1 MKKIVIFAGTTEGR
15 RLSEILADAGIAHT
29 VCVATEYG
37 EIVMREQTDS
47 TEAAQADGQPL
58 VELHCGRMDR
68 EQMQKFLH
76 DEGYEIVVDATHPYA
91 RAVTENLWGAVD
103 TLKSLEKDAHFP
115 IYLRLEREIAGITE
129 ADGNV
134 TNIQYFENN
143 ADCAKAL
150 ENTEG
155 NILLTTGSKE
165 LAVYCA
171 SGRLNNRL
179 YVRILPGRE
188 SLELCM
194 DQGIKGRQILAL
206 QGPFSTEMNA
216 AILKQYD
223 IRHMVTKNSGRTGGY
238 QEKLAA
244 AEMLGIPVY
253 VIEPA
258 QKTSDAAGNIPGT
271 DAYSFA
277 GICGKLEQLC
287 DCKLSP
293 QGSLEICL
301 AGIGMGSKD
310 GQTQEV
316 QHAIETADILL
327 GAERMIEG
335 YSARIEKKPYYMTA
349 QILPYLEQ
357 LQESESLAQQGT
369 LRVTVLFSGDTGF
382 YSGCRKLYVALQEA
396 IAAGQLKGSVK
407 ILPGISSVVSLAA
420 RVGESYEDAAVLS
433 MHGKK
438 LNHLPATVAG
448 HEKTFLL
455 TSGSEDIRK
464 IGRMLTE
471 TGLGTCEV
479 IVGYQLSYPEENI
492 RILTPE
498 QCEEITEDGL
508 YTCMIRNPHPQPGR
522 LTHGREDT
530 CFLRDSSGTEG
541 KMRRTPMTKEE
552 VREVSIC
559 KLHLTER
566 SVVYDIGSGTGS
578 VAVEIAGL
586 SGQLQVYAIE
596 RKPEAV
602 ELLRKNREHFRMDN
616 MEIIEAPAPEGLEEL
631 PVPTHAFIGG
641 SGGRLQEILQVLY
654 RKNPHMRIVINAIS
668 METIAELREVMETF
682 PVEDEEILQ
691 MQVNRVK
698 KFWSYH
704 LPQAENPVW
713 ICSFT
718 FRERETDLVDK
729 VKKALLAEEENR
741 NRGNGEVQR

>member
-1 MKKIVIFAGTTEGR
+1 M
-15 RLSEILADAGIAHT
+15 SEILADAGIAHT

-37 EIVMREQTDS
+37 EIVMREQTDA
-47 TEAAQADGQPL
+47 EAARAKEQSL
-58 VELHCGRMDR
+58 VSLHCGRMDR

-91 RAVTENLWGAVD
+91 RVVTENLRRAVD
-103 TLKSLEKDAHFP
+103 ALKSLEKDAQFP
-115 IYLRLEREIAGITE
+115 IYLRLEREISE
-129 ADGNV
+129 AAEAEDNV
-134 TNIQYFENN
+134 VSIRYFENN
-143 ADCAKAL
+143 ADCARAL
-150 ENTEG
+150 EDTEG

-165 LAVYCA
+165 LATYCA
-171 SGRLNNRL
+171 SGRLNDRL

-194 DQGIKGRQILAL
+194 EQGIKGRQILAL

-223 IRHMVTKNSGRTGGY
+223 IHHMVTKNSGRTGGY
-238 QEKLAA
+238 QEKLEAA
-244 AEMLGIPVY
+244 KMLGIPVY
-253 VIEPA
+253 VIESA

-271 DAYSFA
+271 DSYSFA
-277 GICGKLEQLC
+277 GICGKLGQLC
-287 DCKLSP
+287 DCKISQ

-301 AGIGMGSKD
+301 AGIGMGSRD
-310 GQTQEV
+310 MQTKEV
-316 QHAIETADILL
+316 QQTIETADILL
-327 GAERMIEG
+327 GAERMIAD
-335 YSARIEKKPYYMTA
+335 YSARIEKKPYYMAA
-349 QILPYLEQ
+349 QILPYLEK
-357 LQESESLAQQGT
+357 LQESEELAQQET
-369 LRVTVLFSGDTGF
+369 LRVAVLFSGDTGF
-382 YSGCRKLYVALQEA
+382 YSGCRKLYVELQEA
-396 IAAGQLKGSVK
+396 IAAGQLRGSVR

-420 RVGESYEDAAVLS
+420 RVGESYEDAAILS

-438 LNHLPATVAG
+438 LNHLPTTVVS

-471 TGLGTCEV
+471 TGLTDCEV

-492 RILTPE
+492 RILMPE
-498 QCEEITEDGL
+498 QCVGVTEEGL
-508 YTCMIRNPHPQPGR
+508 YTCLIRNPHPQPEL
-522 LTHGREDT
+522 LTHGRADT

-552 VREVSIC
+552 IREVSIC
-559 KLHLTER
+559 KLHLTEK
-566 SVVYDIGSGTGS
+566 SVVCDIGSGTGS

-596 RKPEAV
+596 RKAEAV
-602 ELLRKNREHFRMDN
+602 ELLRKNREHFHMDN
-616 MEIIEAPAPEGLEEL
+616 MEIIEATAPEGLEEL

-641 SGGRLQEILQVLY
+641 SGGRLLEILQVLY
-654 RKNPHMRIVINAIS
+654 RKNPRMRIVVNAIS

-682 PVEDEEILQ
+682 PVEDGEILQ

-698 KFWSYH
+698 KLGSYH

-718 FRERETDLVDK
+718 FREGEKGSMDK
-729 VKKALLAEEENR
+729 VKKALLTEENG
-741 NRGNGEVQR
+741 NRENGEVQR

>member
-37 EIVMREQTDS
+37 EIVMRDQTDA
-47 TEAAQADGQPL
+47 EAARAKEQSL
-58 VELHCGRMDR
+58 VSLHRGRMDR
-68 EQMQKFLH
+68 KQIEEFLRN
-76 DEGYEIVVDATHPYA
+76 EGYEIVVDATHPYA
-91 RAVTENLWGAVD
+91 RVVTENLRGAVAALQ
-103 TLKSLEKDAHFP
+103 TSEKKVQFP
-115 IYLRLEREIAGITE
+115 IYLRLEREISETPE
-129 ADGNV
+129 AEDPAV
-134 TNIQYFENN
+134 SIRYFESN

-165 LAVYCA
+165 LATYCA
-171 SGRLNNRL
+171 SGRLHDRL

-194 DQGIKGRQILAL
+194 EQGIKGRQILAL

-238 QEKLAA
+238 QEKLEAA
-244 AEMLGIPVY
+244 KMLGIPVY

-258 QKTSDAAGNIPGT
+258 RKTPDATGHMLRT
-271 DAYSFA
+271 DTYSFA
-277 GICGKLEQLC
+277 EICGKLEQLC
-287 DCKLSP
+287 DCKLSG
-293 QGSLEICL
+293 QGSMEICL

-327 GAERMIEG
+327 GAERMIER
-335 YSARIEKKPYYMTA
+335 YSAKIEKRPYYMTE

-357 LQESESLAQQGT
+357 LQKNGLTAQKDP

-382 YSGCRKLYVALQEA
+382 YSGCRKLYVALQET
-396 IAAGQLKGSVK
+396 IAAGALNAGVR

-420 RVGESYEDAAVLS
+420 RVGESYEDAAILS

-438 LNHLPATVAG
+438 LNRFSATVES
-448 HEKTFLL
+448 HEKVFLL

-464 IGRMLTE
+464 IGRLLAEVGLTD
-471 TGLGTCEV
+471 CEV
-479 IVGYQLSYPEENI
+479 TVGYQLSYPEESI
-492 RILTPE
+492 RILIPG
-498 QCEEITEDGL
+498 QCEEITEEGL
-508 YTCMIRNPHPQPGR
+508 YTCLIRNPHWQPER
-522 LTHGREDT
+522 LTHGRADI
-530 CFLRDSSGTEG
+530 CFLRDV
-541 KMRRTPMTKEE
+541 KTPMTKEE

-559 KLHLTER
+559 KLHLTQNA
-566 SVVYDIGSGTGS
+566 VVYDIGSGTGS
-578 VAVEIAGL
+578 VAIEIAGVP
-586 SGQLQVYAIE
+586 GGVQVYAIE

-602 ELLRKNREHFRMDN
+602 ELLRKNREHFHMDN
-616 MEIIEAPAPEGLEEL
+616 MEIIEALAPEGLEEL

-641 SGGRLQEILQVLY
+641 SGGRLLEILQVLY

-668 METIAELREVMETF
+668 METIAELREVLEAF
-682 PVEDEEILQ
+682 PVEEEEILQ
-691 MQVNRVK
+691 MQVSRVK
-698 KFWSYH
+698 KLGGYH

-718 FRERETDLVDK
+718 FREIGTDPMDNAKKTKQGAGETGNGK
-729 VKKALLAEEENR
+729 
-741 NRGNGEVQR
+741 NGEVQR

>member
-37 EIVMREQTDS
+37 EIVMREQTES
-47 TEAAQADGQPL
+47 TEAVQTDGQPL
-58 VELHCGRMDR
+58 VNLHRGRMDR

-76 DEGYEIVVDATHPYA
+76 EEGYEIVVDATHPYA
-91 RAVTENLWGAVD
+91 QVVTENLRGAVD
-103 TLKSLEKDAHFP
+103 ALKSSEKDARFP
-115 IYLRLEREIAGITE
+115 IYLRLEREIGGAVE
-129 ADGNV
+129 AEENV

-150 ENTEG
+150 EDTEG

-165 LAVYCA
+165 LATYCA
-171 SGRLNNRL
+171 SGRLNDRL

-194 DQGIKGRQILAL
+194 EQGIKGRQILAL

-238 QEKLAA
+238 QEKLEAA
-244 AEMLGIPVY
+244 KILGIPVY

-258 QKTSDAAGNIPGT
+258 QKTADATGNIPGT
-271 DAYSFA
+271 DTYSFA

-287 DCKLSP
+287 DCKLS
-293 QGSLEICL
+293 QRCSLEICL
-301 AGIGMGSKD
+301 AGIGMGSRDCMTK
-310 GQTQEV
+310 EV
-316 QHAIETADILL
+316 QQTIENADILL

-335 YSARIEKKPYYMTA
+335 YSARREKQPYYMAA
-349 QILPYLEQ
+349 QILPYLEK
-357 LQESESLAQQGT
+357 LQESDEPAQQEP
-369 LRVTVLFSGDTGF
+369 LRVTVLFSGDIGF
-382 YSGCRKLYVALQEA
+382 YSGCKKLYVALQEA
-396 IAAGQLKGSVK
+396 IAAGQLRGSVR

-420 RVGESYEDAAVLS
+420 RVGENYEDAAILS

-438 LNHLPATVAG
+438 LNHLSATVKS
-448 HEKTFLL
+448 HEKVFLL

-471 TGLGTCEV
+471 AGLTDCEV
-479 IVGYQLSYPEENI
+479 IVGYQMSYPEETI

-498 QCEEITEDGL
+498 QCEETTEEGL
-508 YTCMIRNPHPQPGR
+508 YTCLIRNPHPQLGR
-522 LTHGREDT
+522 LTHGRADS
-530 CFLRDSSGTEG
+530 CFLRDTAGTEG
-541 KMRRTPMTKEE
+541 KLRRTPMTKEE
-552 VREVSIC
+552 IREVSIC
-559 KLHLTER
+559 KLHLTKGA
-566 SVVYDIGSGTGS
+566 VVYDIGSGTGS

-586 SGQLQVYAIE
+586 SGQVQVYAIE

-602 ELLRKNREHFRMDN
+602 ELLRKNREHFHMDN
-616 MEIIEAPAPEGLEEL
+616 MQIIETAAPEGLEEL

-641 SGGRLQEILQVLY
+641 SGGRLMDILQALY
-654 RKNPHMRIVINAIS
+654 RKNPHIRIVINAIS
-668 METIAELREVMETF
+668 METIAELKEALGAF

-698 KFWSYH
+698 KLGSYH

-718 FRERETDLVDK
+718 FRERE
-729 VKKALLAEEENR
+729 KKIPEALYGTEE
-741 NRGNGEVQR
+741 

>member
-37 EIVMREQTDS
+37 EIVMRDQTDA
-47 TEAAQADGQPL
+47 EAARAKEQSL
-58 VELHCGRMDR
+58 VSLHRGRMDR
-68 EQMQKFLH
+68 KQIEEFLRN
-76 DEGYEIVVDATHPYA
+76 EGYEIVVDATHPYA
-91 RAVTENLWGAVD
+91 RVVTENLRGAVAALQ
-103 TLKSLEKDAHFP
+103 TSEKKAQSP
-115 IYLRLEREIAGITE
+115 IYLRLEREISETPE
-129 ADGNV
+129 AEDPAV
-134 TNIQYFENN
+134 SIRYFESN

-165 LAVYCA
+165 LATYCA
-171 SGRLNNRL
+171 SGRLHDRL

-194 DQGIKGRQILAL
+194 EQGIKGRQILAL

-238 QEKLAA
+238 QEKLEAA
-244 AEMLGIPVY
+244 KMLGIPVY
-253 VIEPA
+253 VIQPA
-258 QKTSDAAGNIPGT
+258 RKAGDT
-271 DAYSFA
+271 YSFA

-287 DCKLSP
+287 DCKLSG
-293 QGSLEICL
+293 QGSMEICL

-327 GAERMIEG
+327 GAERMIER
-335 YSARIEKKPYYMTA
+335 YSAKIEKRPYYMTE

-357 LQESESLAQQGT
+357 LQENGITAQKDP

-396 IAAGQLKGSVK
+396 VAIGALNAEVR
-407 ILPGISSVVSLAA
+407 ILPGISSVATLAA
-420 RVGESYEDAAVLS
+420 RVGESYEDAAILS

-438 LNHLPATVAG
+438 LNRLSTTVES
-448 HEKTFLL
+448 HEKVFLL

-464 IGRMLTE
+464 IGRSLAEAGLTD
-471 TGLGTCEV
+471 CEV
-479 IVGYQLSYPEENI
+479 TVGYQLSYPEESI
-492 RILTPE
+492 RILTPG
-498 QCEEITEDGL
+498 QCEEITGEGL
-508 YTCMIRNPHPQPGR
+508 YTCLIRNPHWQPER
-522 LTHGREDT
+522 LTHGRADI
-530 CFLRDSSGTEG
+530 CFLRDV
-541 KMRRTPMTKEE
+541 KTPMTKEE

-559 KLHLTER
+559 KLHLTQNA
-566 SVVYDIGSGTGS
+566 VVYDIGSGTGS
-578 VAVEIAGL
+578 VAIEIAGVP
-586 SGQLQVYAIE
+586 GGVQVYAIE

-602 ELLRKNREHFRMDN
+602 ELLRKNREQFHMDN
-616 MEIIEAPAPEGLEEL
+616 IQIIEAPAPEGLEEL

-641 SGGRLQEILQVLY
+641 SGGRLLDILQTLY

-668 METIAELREVMETF
+668 METIAELREVLEAF
-682 PVEDEEILQ
+682 PVEEEEILQ
-691 MQVNRVK
+691 MQVSRVK
-698 KFWSYH
+698 KLGGYH

-718 FRERETDLVDK
+718 FREIGTDPMDNAKKTKQNAGETGNGK
-729 VKKALLAEEENR
+729 
-741 NRGNGEVQR
+741 NGEVQR

>member
-37 EIVMREQTDS
+37 EIVMREQTKG
-47 TEAAQADGQPL
+47 TEAAGTKGQPL
-58 VELHCGRMDR
+58 VSLHRGRMNR
-68 EQMQKFLH
+68 EQMEEFLRN
-76 DEGYEIVVDATHPYA
+76 EGYEIVVDATHPYA
-91 RAVTENLWGAVD
+91 RVVTENIRSAVK
-103 TLKSLEKDAHFP
+103 TQSP
-115 IYLRLEREIAGITE
+115 IYLRLEREISESPE
-129 ADGNV
+129 AEDSV
-134 TNIQYFENN
+134 VSIRYFESN

-165 LAVYCA
+165 LATYCA
-171 SGRLNNRL
+171 SGRLHDRL

-194 DQGIKGRQILAL
+194 EHGIKGRQILAL

-238 QEKLAA
+238 QEKLEAA
-244 AEMLGIPVY
+244 KMLGIPVY
-253 VIEPA
+253 VIQPA
-258 QKTSDAAGNIPGT
+258 RKAWDT
-271 DAYSFA
+271 YSFA
-277 GICGKLEQLC
+277 GICEKLEQLC
-287 DCKLSP
+287 DCKISG
-293 QGSLEICL
+293 QGSMEICL
-301 AGIGMGSKD
+301 AGIGMGSKV

-327 GAERMIEG
+327 GAERMIER
-335 YSARIEKKPYYMTA
+335 YSAKIEKRPYYMTE

-357 LQESESLAQQGT
+357 LQKNGITAQKDP

-396 IAAGQLKGSVK
+396 VAIGALNAEVR
-407 ILPGISSVVSLAA
+407 ILPGISSVATLAA
-420 RVGESYEDAAVLS
+420 RVGESYEDAAILS

-438 LNHLPATVAG
+438 LNRLSTTVES
-448 HEKTFLL
+448 HEKVFLL

-464 IGRMLTE
+464 IGRSLAEAGLTD
-471 TGLGTCEV
+471 CEV
-479 IVGYQLSYPEENI
+479 TVGYQLSYPEESI

-498 QCEEITEDGL
+498 QCEKITGEGL
-508 YTCMIRNPHPQPGR
+508 YTCLIRNPHWQPER
-522 LTHGREDT
+522 LTHGRADI
-530 CFLRDSSGTEG
+530 CFLRDA
-541 KMRRTPMTKEE
+541 KTPMTKEE

-559 KLHLTER
+559 KLHLTQNA
-566 SVVYDIGSGTGS
+566 VVYDIGSGTGS
-578 VAVEIAGL
+578 VAIEIAGVP
-586 SGQLQVYAIE
+586 GRVQVYAIE

-602 ELLRKNREHFRMDN
+602 ELLRKNREHFHMDN
-616 MEIIEAPAPEGLEEL
+616 IQIIEAPAPEGLEEL

-641 SGGRLQEILQVLY
+641 SGGRLLDILRVLY

-668 METIAELREVMETF
+668 METIAELKEVLDTF
-682 PVEDEEILQ
+682 PVEEEEILQ
-691 MQVNRVK
+691 MQVSRVK
-698 KFWSYH
+698 KLLSYH

-718 FRERETDLVDK
+718 FRKTGTDPMDKEKKTKPDAGETGNGK
-729 VKKALLAEEENR
+729 
-741 NRGNGEVQR
+741 NGEVQR

>member
-15 RLSEILADAGIAHT
+15 RLSEILTEAGIAHT

-37 EIVMREQTDS
+37 EIVMQEQMEM
-47 TEAAQADGQPL
+47 TETAQADGRPL
-58 VELHCGRMDR
+58 VNLHRGRMDR
-68 EQMQKFLH
+68 EQMQIFLR
-76 DEGYEIVVDATHPYA
+76 DGGFEIVVDATHPYA
-91 RAVTENLWGAVD
+91 RVVTENLQGAVD
-103 TLKSLEKDAHFP
+103 TLHSPEKESQLP
-115 IYLRLEREIAGITE
+115 IYLRLEREISGAAE
-129 ADGNV
+129 SKDNAA
-134 TNIQYFENN
+134 NILYFENN
-143 ADCAKAL
+143 EDCARAL

-165 LAVYCA
+165 LAAYCA
-171 SGRLNNRL
+171 FGRLHDRL
-179 YVRILPGRE
+179 YVRILPARE

-216 AILKQYD
+216 AVLKQYN
-223 IRHMVTKNSGRTGGY
+223 IRHMVTKNSGRNGGY
-238 QEKLAA
+238 QEKLEAA
-244 AEMLGIPVY
+244 KMLGIPVY
-253 VIEPA
+253 VIEPV
-258 QKTSDAAGNIPGT
+258 QAAAVVENVMGT
-271 DAYSFA
+271 DTYSFA

-287 DCKLSP
+287 GCKLSK

-301 AGIGMGSKD
+301 AGIGMGSRDCMTK
-310 GQTQEV
+310 EV
-316 QHAIETADILL
+316 QQTIEAADILL
-327 GAERMIEG
+327 GAERMIAG
-335 YSARIEKKPYYMTA
+335 YSARLEKKPYYMA
-349 QILPYLEQ
+349 SQILPYLEQ

-369 LRVTVLFSGDTGF
+369 IRVTVLFSGDTGF
-382 YSGCRKLYVALQEA
+382 YSGCKKLYVALQEA
-396 IAAGQLKGSVK
+396 IAAGRRKGRVK

-420 RVGESYEDAAVLS
+420 RVGENYEDATILS

-438 LNHLPATVAG
+438 LNRLPATVES

-471 TGLGTCEV
+471 AGLTDCEV
-479 IVGYQLSYPEENI
+479 TAGYQMSYPEEKI

-498 QCEEITEDGL
+498 QCMKLTEEGL
-508 YTCMIRNPHPQPGR
+508 YTCLIRNPHPQPER
-522 LTHGREDT
+522 LTHGRADA
-530 CFLRDSSGTEG
+530 CFLRDASGTEG
-541 KMRRTPMTKEE
+541 KLRRTPMTKEE

-586 SGQLQVYAIE
+586 PGQVQVYAIE

-602 ELLRKNREHFRMDN
+602 ELLRKNRAHFHRDN
-616 MEIIEAPAPEGLEEL
+616 MEIIEASAPEGLEEL
-631 PVPTHAFIGG
+631 PAPTHVFIGG
-641 SGGRLQEILQVLY
+641 SGGRLLEILQVLY

-668 METIAELREVMETF
+668 METIAELREVLEAF
-682 PVEDEEILQ
+682 PVEEAEILQ

-698 KFWSYH
+698 QLGSYH
-704 LPQAENPVW
+704 MPQAENPVW

-718 FRERETDLVDK
+718 FRESGNGK
-729 VKKALLAEEENR
+729 
-741 NRGNGEVQR
+741 NGEVQK

>member
-1 MKKIVIFAGTTEGR
+1 MKKSVIFAGTTEGR

-37 EIVMREQTDS
+37 EIVMREQTES
-47 TEAAQADGQPL
+47 SEAVQTGGQPL
-58 VELHCGRMDR
+58 VNLHRGRMDR
-68 EQMQKFLH
+68 EQMEEFLRN
-76 DEGYEIVVDATHPYA
+76 EGYEIVVDATHPYA
-91 RAVTENLWGAVD
+91 KVVTENIRGAVAAIR
-103 TLKSLEKDAHFP
+103 SSEKDAKFP
-115 IYLRLEREIAGITE
+115 IYLRLERQIDGAAE
-129 ADGNV
+129 AEENV

-150 ENTEG
+150 EDTEG

-165 LAVYCA
+165 LATYCA
-171 SGRLNNRL
+171 SGRLHDRL

-194 DQGIKGRQILAL
+194 EQGIKGRQILAL

-238 QEKLAA
+238 QEKLEAA
-244 AEMLGIPVY
+244 KMLGIPVY

-258 QKTSDAAGNIPGT
+258 QKTSDAAGNMLGT

-277 GICGKLEQLC
+277 GMCGKLEELC
-287 DCKLSP
+287 DCKLSG
-293 QGSLEICL
+293 QGSMEIRL
-301 AGIGMGSKD
+301 AGIGMGSRD
-310 GQTQEV
+310 TQTQEV

-327 GAERMIEG
+327 GAERMIAG
-335 YSARIEKKPYYMTA
+335 YSAKIEKRPYYMTA

-357 LQESESLAQQGT
+357 LQKSGITAQQEK

-396 IAAGQLKGSVK
+396 ITAGRLNAKVR
-407 ILPGISSVVSLAA
+407 ILPGLSSVVTLAA
-420 RVGESYEDAAVLS
+420 RVGESYEDAAILS

-438 LNHLPATVAG
+438 LKRLSATVESR
-448 HEKTFLL
+448 EKVFLL

-464 IGRMLTE
+464 IGRLLAE
-471 TGLGTCEV
+471 AGLMDCEV
-479 IVGYQLSYPEENI
+479 IVGYQMSYPEESI

-498 QCEEITEDGL
+498 QWEEITEEGL
-508 YTCMIRNPHPQPGR
+508 YTCLIRNPHPQPGR
-522 LTHGREDT
+522 LTHGRADS
-530 CFLRDSSGTEG
+530 CFLRDT
-541 KMRRTPMTKEE
+541 KTPMTKEE

-559 KLHLTER
+559 KLHLTENAM
-566 SVVYDIGSGTGS
+566 VYDIGSGTGS
-578 VAVEIAGL
+578 VAIEIAGL
-586 SGQLQVYAIE
+586 SGQVQVYAIE

-602 ELLRKNREHFRMDN
+602 ELLRKNREHFHMDN
-616 MEIIEAPAPEGLEEL
+616 IQIIEAPAPEGLEEL

-641 SGGRLQEILQVLY
+641 SGGRLPDILQTLY

-668 METIAELREVMETF
+668 METIAELREVLEAF
-682 PVEDEEILQ
+682 PVKDEEILQ
-691 MQVNRVK
+691 MQVSRVK
-698 KFWSYH
+698 KLGSYH

-718 FRERETDLVDK
+718 FREREESDTK
-729 VKKALLAEEENR
+729 
-741 NRGNGEVQR
+741 

>member
-37 EIVMREQTDS
+37 EIVMREQTDA
-47 TEAAQADGQPL
+47 EAAGAKEQPL
-58 VELHCGRMDR
+58 VSLHRGRMDR
-68 EQMQKFLH
+68 KQMEEFLCN
-76 DEGYEIVVDATHPYA
+76 EGYEIVVDATHPYA
-91 RAVTENLWGAVD
+91 KVVTENLRGAVA
-103 TLKSLEKDAHFP
+103 TLQTSEKKAQFP
-115 IYLRLEREIAGITE
+115 IYLRLEREMAETPE
-129 ADGNV
+129 AENPAV
-134 TNIQYFENN
+134 NIRYFESN

-165 LAVYCA
+165 LAMYCT
-171 SGRLNNRL
+171 SGRLHDRL

-194 DQGIKGRQILAL
+194 EQGIKGRQILAL

-238 QEKLAA
+238 QEKLEAA
-244 AEMLGIPVY
+244 KILGIPVY
-253 VIEPA
+253 VIQSARKSVEA
-258 QKTSDAAGNIPGT
+258 TGNTLRT
-271 DAYSFA
+271 DTDSFA
-277 GICGKLEQLC
+277 GICRKLEQLC
-287 DCKLSP
+287 DCKFSR
-293 QGSLEICL
+293 QGSMEIRL

-327 GAERMIEG
+327 GAERMIER
-335 YSARIEKKPYYMTA
+335 YSAKIEKRPYYMTE

-357 LQESESLAQQGT
+357 LQKNWITAQQKT

-396 IAAGQLKGSVK
+396 VAAGALNAGVR
-407 ILPGISSVVSLAA
+407 ILPGISSVATLAA
-420 RVGESYEDAAVLS
+420 RVGESYEDAAILS

-438 LNHLPATVAG
+438 LNRLSTTVES
-448 HEKTFLL
+448 HEKVFLL

-464 IGRMLTE
+464 IGHLLAEAGLTD
-471 TGLGTCEV
+471 CEV
-479 IVGYQLSYPEENI
+479 TVGYQMSYPEENI
-492 RILTPE
+492 RLLTPGM
-498 QCEEITEDGL
+498 CEEITEEGL
-508 YTCMIRNPHPQPGR
+508 YTCLIRNPHWQPER
-522 LTHGREDT
+522 LTHGRSDT
-530 CFLRDSSGTEG
+530 CFLRDA
-541 KMRRTPMTKEE
+541 KTPMTKEE

-559 KLHLTER
+559 KLHLTQNA
-566 SVVYDIGSGTGS
+566 VVYDIGSGTGS
-578 VAVEIAGL
+578 VAIEIAGVP
-586 SGQLQVYAIE
+586 GEVQVYAIE

-602 ELLRKNREHFRMDN
+602 ELLRKNREQFHMDN
-616 MEIIEAPAPEGLEEL
+616 IQIIEAPAPEGLEEL

-641 SGGRLQEILQVLY
+641 SGGRLLDILQVLY

-668 METIAELREVMETF
+668 METIAELKEVLDTF
-682 PVEDEEILQ
+682 PVEEEEILQ
-691 MQVNRVK
+691 MQVSRVK
-698 KFWSYH
+698 KLGGYH

-718 FRERETDLVDK
+718 FREIGTDPMDNA
-729 VKKALLAEEENR
+729 KKTKQNAGKTGNGR
-741 NRGNGEVQR
+741 NGEVQR

>member
-15 RLSEILADAGIAHT
+15 RLSEILTEAGIAHT

-37 EIVMREQTDS
+37 EIVMQEQMEM
-47 TEAAQADGQPL
+47 TETAQADGRPL
-58 VELHCGRMDR
+58 VNLHRGRMDR
-68 EQMQKFLH
+68 EQMQIFLR
-76 DEGYEIVVDATHPYA
+76 DGGFEIVVDATHPYA
-91 RAVTENLWGAVD
+91 RVVTENLQGAVD
-103 TLKSLEKDAHFP
+103 TLHSPEKESQLP
-115 IYLRLEREIAGITE
+115 IYLRLEREISGAAE
-129 ADGNV
+129 SKDNAA
-134 TNIQYFENN
+134 NILYFENN
-143 ADCAKAL
+143 EDCARAL

-165 LAVYCA
+165 LAAYCA
-171 SGRLNNRL
+171 FGRLHDRL
-179 YVRILPGRE
+179 YVRILPARE

-216 AILKQYD
+216 AVLKQYN
-223 IRHMVTKNSGRTGGY
+223 IRHMVTKNSGRNGGY
-238 QEKLAA
+238 QEKLEAA
-244 AEMLGIPVY
+244 KMLGIPVY
-253 VIEPA
+253 VIEPV
-258 QKTSDAAGNIPGT
+258 QAAAVVENVMGT
-271 DAYSFA
+271 DTYSFA

-287 DCKLSP
+287 GCKLSK

-301 AGIGMGSKD
+301 AGIGMGSRDCMTK
-310 GQTQEV
+310 EV
-316 QHAIETADILL
+316 QQTIEAADILL
-327 GAERMIEG
+327 GAERMIAG
-335 YSARIEKKPYYMTA
+335 YSARLEKKPYYMA
-349 QILPYLEQ
+349 SQILPYLEQ

-369 LRVTVLFSGDTGF
+369 IRVTVLFSGDTGF
-382 YSGCRKLYVALQEA
+382 YSGCKKLYVALQEA
-396 IAAGQLKGSVK
+396 IAAGRLKGRVK

-420 RVGESYEDAAVLS
+420 RVGENYEDATILS

-438 LNHLPATVAG
+438 LNRLPATVES

-471 TGLGTCEV
+471 AGLTDCEV
-479 IVGYQLSYPEENI
+479 TAGYQMSYPEEKI

-498 QCEEITEDGL
+498 QCMKLTEEGL
-508 YTCMIRNPHPQPGR
+508 YTCLIRNPHPQPER
-522 LTHGREDT
+522 LTHGRADA
-530 CFLRDSSGTEG
+530 CFLRDASGTEG
-541 KMRRTPMTKEE
+541 KLRRTPMTKEE

-586 SGQLQVYAIE
+586 PGQVQVYAIE

-602 ELLRKNREHFRMDN
+602 ELLRKNRAHFHRDN
-616 MEIIEAPAPEGLEEL
+616 MEIIEASAPEGLEEL
-631 PVPTHAFIGG
+631 PAPTHVFIGG
-641 SGGRLQEILQVLY
+641 SGGRLLEILQVLY

-668 METIAELREVMETF
+668 METIAELREVLEAF
-682 PVEDEEILQ
+682 PVEEAEILQ

-698 KFWSYH
+698 QLGSYH
-704 LPQAENPVW
+704 MPQAENPVW

-718 FRERETDLVDK
+718 FRESGNGK
-729 VKKALLAEEENR
+729 
-741 NRGNGEVQR
+741 NGEVQK

>member
-15 RLSEILADAGIAHT
+15 RLSELLADAGIAHT

-37 EIVMREQTDS
+37 EIVMREQTES

-58 VELHCGRMDR
+58 VKLHRGRMDR

-91 RAVTENLWGAVD
+91 QVVTENLRGAVD
-103 TLKSLEKDAHFP
+103 ALKPSEKDAHFP
-115 IYLRLEREIAGITE
+115 IYLRLEREIDGFAE
-129 ADGNV
+129 ADENV

-150 ENTEG
+150 EDTEG

-171 SGRLNNRL
+171 SGRLNDRL

-194 DQGIKGRQILAL
+194 EQGIKGRQILAL

-238 QEKLAA
+238 QEKLEAA
-244 AEMLGIPVY
+244 KMLGIPVY

-258 QKTSDAAGNIPGT
+258 VTGNAVGT
-271 DAYSFA
+271 DTYSFA

-287 DCKLSP
+287 DCKLSQ
-293 QGSLEICL
+293 QGSMEICL
-301 AGIGMGSKD
+301 AGIGMGSRESLT
-310 GQTQEV
+310 GEV
-316 QHAIETADILL
+316 QYAIESADILL
-327 GAERMIEG
+327 GAERMIAG
-335 YSARIEKKPYYMTA
+335 YSAKIEKQPYYMMA
-349 QILPYLEQ
+349 QILPYLEK
-357 LQESESLAQQGT
+357 LQESEVLAQRET

-396 IAAGQLKGSVK
+396 IAAGRMKGRVK
-407 ILPGISSVVSLAA
+407 ILPGLSSVVSLAA
-420 RVGESYEDAAVLS
+420 RVGESYEDAVILS
-433 MHGKK
+433 MHGKTLK
-438 LNHLPATVAG
+438 RLSATVES
-448 HEKTFLL
+448 HEKVYLI
-455 TSGSEDIRK
+455 TSGCEDIRK
-464 IGRMLTE
+464 IGRLLTE
-471 TGLGTCEV
+471 AGLTDCEV
-479 IVGYQLSYPEENI
+479 IAGYQLSYPEENI
-492 RILTPE
+492 RILTPG
-498 QCEEITEDGL
+498 QCMEVTEKGL
-508 YTCMIRNPHPQPGR
+508 YTCLIRNPHPQSGR
-522 LTHGREDT
+522 LTHGRADT
-530 CFLRDSSGTEG
+530 CFLRDSSGTEV

-559 KLHLTER
+559 KLHLTEGT
-566 SVVYDIGSGTGS
+566 VVYDIGSGTGS

-602 ELLRKNREHFRMDN
+602 ELLRKNREHFHMDN
-616 MEIIEAPAPEGLEEL
+616 MEIIEALAPDGLEEL
-631 PVPTHAFIGG
+631 PAPTHAFIGG
-641 SGGRLQEILQVLY
+641 SGGRLRDILQVLY

-668 METIAELREVMETF
+668 METIAELKEVLETF
-682 PVEDEEILQ
+682 PVEEEEILQ

-698 KFWSYH
+698 KLGSYH
-704 LPQAENPVW
+704 MPQAENSVW

-718 FRERETDLVDK
+718 FCEHADE
-729 VKKALLAEEENR
+729 
-741 NRGNGEVQR
+741 GEGV

>member
-15 RLSEILADAGIAHT
+15 RLSEILADAGITHT

-37 EIVMREQTDS
+37 EIVMREQTDAE
-47 TEAAQADGQPL
+47 TARTKEQPF
-58 VELHCGRMDR
+58 VSLHRGRMDR
-68 EQMQKFLH
+68 EQMEEFLRN
-76 DEGYEIVVDATHPYA
+76 EGYEIVVDATHPYA
-91 RAVTENLWGAVD
+91 RVVTENIQSAVN
-103 TLKSLEKDAHFP
+103 TLRTTERETQFP
-115 IYLRLEREIAGITE
+115 IYLRLEREIAETPE
-129 ADGNV
+129 AEDPAV
-134 TNIQYFENN
+134 SIRYFESN

-165 LAVYCA
+165 LATYCA
-171 SGRLNNRL
+171 SGRLHDRL

-194 DQGIKGRQILAL
+194 EQGIKGRQILAL

-238 QEKLAA
+238 QEKLEAA
-244 AEMLGIPVY
+244 KMLGIPVY
-253 VIEPA
+253 VIQPA
-258 QKTSDAAGNIPGT
+258 GKAWDT
-271 DAYSFA
+271 YSFS
-277 GICGKLEQLC
+277 GICEKLEQLC
-287 DCKLSP
+287 DCKISG
-293 QGSLEICL
+293 QGSMEICL
-301 AGIGMGSKD
+301 AGIGMGSKV

-327 GAERMIEG
+327 GAERMIER
-335 YSARIEKKPYYMTA
+335 YSAKIEKRPYYMVE

-357 LQESESLAQQGT
+357 LQKNGLTAQKEP

-396 IAAGQLKGSVK
+396 IAAGALNAGVR

-420 RVGESYEDAAVLS
+420 RVGESYEDAAILS

-438 LNHLPATVAG
+438 LNRLPATVES
-448 HEKTFLL
+448 HEKVFLL

-464 IGRMLTE
+464 IGRLLAEAGLTD
-471 TGLGTCEV
+471 CEV
-479 IVGYQLSYPEENI
+479 IVGYQLSYPAESI
-492 RILTPE
+492 RILTPG
-498 QCEEITEDGL
+498 QCEEITEEGL
-508 YTCMIRNPHPQPGR
+508 YTCLIRNPHWQPER
-522 LTHGREDT
+522 LTHGRADI
-530 CFLRDSSGTEG
+530 CFLRDA
-541 KMRRTPMTKEE
+541 KTPMTKEE

-559 KLHLTER
+559 KLHLTQNA
-566 SVVYDIGSGTGS
+566 VVYDIGSGTGS
-578 VAVEIAGL
+578 VAIEIAGVP
-586 SGQLQVYAIE
+586 GRVQVYAIE

-602 ELLRKNREHFRMDN
+602 ELLRKNRAHFHMDN
-616 MEIIEAPAPEGLEEL
+616 IQIIEAPAPEGLEEL

-641 SGGRLQEILQVLY
+641 SGGRLLDILQVLY

-668 METIAELREVMETF
+668 METIAELKEVLDTF
-682 PVEDEEILQ
+682 PVEEEEILQ
-691 MQVNRVK
+691 MQVSRVK
-698 KFWSYH
+698 KLLSYH

-718 FRERETDLVDK
+718 FRETGTDPMDNEKKTKQDAGETGNGK
-729 VKKALLAEEENR
+729 
-741 NRGNGEVQR
+741 NGEVQR

>member
-37 EIVMREQTDS
+37 EIVMREQTKG
-47 TEAAQADGQPL
+47 TEAAGAKEQPL
-58 VELHCGRMDR
+58 VSLHCGRMDR
-68 EQMQKFLH
+68 KQMEEFLRN
-76 DEGYEIVVDATHPYA
+76 EGYEIVVDATHPYA
-91 RAVTENLWGAVD
+91 RVVTENIRDAVK
-103 TLKSLEKDAHFP
+103 TQSP
-115 IYLRLEREIAGITE
+115 IYLRLEREISETPE
-129 ADGNV
+129 AEDPAV
-134 TNIQYFENN
+134 SIRYFESN

-165 LAVYCA
+165 LATYCA
-171 SGRLNNRL
+171 SGRLHDRL

-194 DQGIKGRQILAL
+194 EQGIKGRQILAL

-238 QEKLAA
+238 QEKMEAA
-244 AEMLGIPVY
+244 KMLGIPVY
-253 VIEPA
+253 VIQPA
-258 QKTSDAAGNIPGT
+258 RKAGDT
-271 DAYSFA
+271 YSFA

-287 DCKLSP
+287 ACKLP
-293 QGSLEICL
+293 GQGSMEICL

-327 GAERMIEG
+327 GAERMIER
-335 YSARIEKKPYYMTA
+335 YSAKIEKRPYYMTK

-357 LQESESLAQQGT
+357 LQKNGIIAQKDP

-382 YSGCRKLYVALQEA
+382 YSGCRKLYVALQEV
-396 IAAGQLKGSVK
+396 IAAGALNAEVR

-420 RVGESYEDAAVLS
+420 RVGESYEDAAILS

-438 LNHLPATVAG
+438 LNRLLATVES
-448 HEKTFLL
+448 HEKVFLL

-464 IGRMLTE
+464 IGRLLAEAGLTD
-471 TGLGTCEV
+471 CEV
-479 IVGYQLSYPEENI
+479 TVGYQMSYPEESI
-492 RILTPE
+492 RILTPG
-498 QCEEITEDGL
+498 QCEEVTEEGL
-508 YTCMIRNPHPQPGR
+508 YTCLIRNPHWQPER
-522 LTHGREDT
+522 LTHGRADI
-530 CFLRDSSGTEG
+530 CFLRDA
-541 KMRRTPMTKEE
+541 KTPMTKEE

-559 KLHLTER
+559 KLHLTQNA
-566 SVVYDIGSGTGS
+566 VVYDIGSGTGS
-578 VAVEIAGL
+578 VAIEIAGVP
-586 SGQLQVYAIE
+586 GRVQVYAIE

-602 ELLRKNREHFRMDN
+602 ELLRKNRAHFHMDN
-616 MEIIEAPAPEGLEEL
+616 IQIIEAPAPEGLEEL

-641 SGGRLQEILQVLY
+641 SGGRLLDILRVLY

-668 METIAELREVMETF
+668 METIAELKEVLDTF
-682 PVEDEEILQ
+682 PVEEEEILQ
-691 MQVNRVK
+691 MQVSRVK
-698 KFWSYH
+698 KLLNYH

-718 FRERETDLVDK
+718 FRETGTDPMDNEKKIKQDAGETGNGK
-729 VKKALLAEEENR
+729 
-741 NRGNGEVQR
+741 NGEV